1 MPRLELEEDVKN
13 VKKFLNKKAI
23 GFLAA
28 GSILIAIPIIGTT
41 LAGTITINSGSTGVQ
56 FAQGSIT
63 TATCDADITISA
75 TSTYSDNFYLKTITL
90 SGIKL
95 DTGGCAGK
103 TLTVS
108 AATNANP
115 SIPGTISSGVTD
127 IAFTIPEAVGDS
139 STPVDGLPA
148 GITATAGMVNAS
160 GSAYKSDSTE
170 VPYDTAGSIT
180 LTVTTPTLLTSTISK
195 FLIQAS

>member
-13 VKKFLNKKAI
+13 VKRFLNKKAI

-28 GSILIAIPIIGTT
+28 GLILIAIPVIGTT
-41 LAGTITINSGSTGVQ
+41 LASTITINSGTAVQ

-63 TATCDADITISA
+63 TATCDADITVSA
-75 TSTYSDNFYLKTITL
+75 TSTYSDDFYLKTITL

-108 AATNANP
+108 AATTASP

-127 IAFTIPEAVGDS
+127 IAFTIPATVGS
-139 STPVDGLPA
+139 ASTLVTGLPA
-148 GITATAGMVNAS
+148 GITATTGMVNAS
-160 GSAYKSDSTE
+160 GTAYKTAT
-170 VPYDTAGSIT
+170 PYDTAGSIT
-180 LTVTTPTLLTSTISK
+180 LTVTTPTLLTSTVSK

>member
-1 MPRLELEEDVKN
+1 MPRLELEGDVKN

-41 LAGTITINSGSTGVQ
+41 LAGTITINTGTAVQ

-75 TSTYSDNFYLKTITL
+75 TSTYSNDFYLKTITL
-90 SGIKL
+90 SGINL
-95 DTGGCAGK
+95 VSGCEGK

-108 AATNANP
+108 AATTASP

-127 IAFTIPEAVGDS
+127 ISFTIPPVVGSS
-139 STPVDGLPA
+139 STLVTGLPA

-160 GSAYKSDSTE
+160 AAAYKSASTA
-170 VPYDTAGSIT
+170 VNYDAAGSIT
-180 LTVTTPTLLTSTISK
+180 LTVTTPTLLTSTVSK

>member
-13 VKKFLNKKAI
+13 VKRFLNKKAI

-28 GSILIAIPIIGTT
+28 GLILIAIPVIGTT
-41 LAGTITINSGSTGVQ
+41 LAGTITINTGNVVQ
-56 FAQGSIT
+56 FAQGIST
-63 TATCDADITISA
+63 TATCDTDILVSA

-90 SGIKL
+90 SGINL
-95 DTGGCAGK
+95 VSGCEGK

-108 AATNANP
+108 AATTASP

-127 IAFTIPEAVGDS
+127 ISFTIPLAADTT
-139 STPVDGLPA
+139 STPVTGLPA

-160 GSAYKSDSTE
+160 GSAYKSATTA

-180 LTVTTPTLLTSTISK
+180 LTVTTPTLLTSTVSK

>member
-41 LAGTITINSGSTGVQ
+41 LAGTITINPGSTGVQ

-63 TATCDADITISA
+63 TVTCDADINISA
-75 TSTYSDNFYLKTITL
+75 TSTYSNDFYLKTITL
-90 SGIKL
+90 SGINL
-95 DTGGCAGK
+95 VSGCEGK

-108 AATNANP
+108 AATTASP

-127 IAFTIPEAVGDS
+127 IAFTIPATVGSS
-139 STPVDGLPA
+139 STLVTGLPA

-160 GSAYKSDSTE
+160 AAAYKSASTA
-170 VPYDTAGSIT
+170 VNYDAAGSIT
-180 LTVTTPTLLTSTISK
+180 LTVTTPTLLTSTVSK

>member
-13 VKKFLNKKAI
+13 VKRFLNRKAI
-23 GFLAA
+23 GFLVA
-28 GSILIAIPIIGTT
+28 GLILIAIPVIGTT
-41 LAGTITINSGSTGVQ
+41 LAGTITINSGTAVQ

-63 TATCDADITISA
+63 TATCDSAITVSA
-75 TSTYSDNFYLKTITL
+75 TSTYSDDFYLKTITL
-90 SGIKL
+90 SGINL
-95 DTGGCAGK
+95 VSGCEGK

-108 AATNANP
+108 AATTASP

-127 IAFTIPEAVGDS
+127 IAFTIPGTYGSA
-139 STPVDGLPA
+139 STLVTGLPA
-148 GITATAGMVNAS
+148 GITATTGMVNAS
-160 GSAYKSDSTE
+160 GSAYKSATTA

-180 LTVTTPTLLTSTISK
+180 LTVTTPTLLTSTVSK

>member
-13 VKKFLNKKAI
+13 VKRFLNKKAI

-28 GSILIAIPIIGTT
+28 GLILIAIPIIGTT
-41 LAGTITINSGSTGVQ
+41 LAGTITINSGTAVQ

-63 TATCDADITISA
+63 TATCDADITVSA

-90 SGIKL
+90 SGINL
-95 DTGGCAGK
+95 VSGCEGK

-108 AATNANP
+108 AATTASP

-127 IAFTIPEAVGDS
+127 IAFTIPQAVGSS
-139 STPVDGLPA
+139 STLVNGLPA
-148 GITATAGMVNAS
+148 GITATAGMVN
-160 GSAYKSDSTE
+160 GSATAYKTG

-180 LTVTTPTLLTSTISK
+180 LTVTTPTLLTSTVSK

>member
-41 LAGTITINSGSTGVQ
+41 LAGTITINSGTGVQ

-75 TSTYSDNFYLKTITL
+75 TSTYSNDFYLKTITL
-90 SGIKL
+90 SGINL
-95 DTGGCAGK
+95 VSGCEGK

-108 AATNANP
+108 AATTASP

-127 IAFTIPEAVGDS
+127 IAFTIPATVGSS
-139 STPVDGLPA
+139 STLVTGLPA

-160 GSAYKSDSTE
+160 AAAYKSASTA
-170 VPYDTAGSIT
+170 VNYDAAGSIT
-180 LTVTTPTLLTSTISK
+180 LTVTTPTLLTSTVSK

>member
-13 VKKFLNKKAI
+13 VKRFLNKKAI

-28 GSILIAIPIIGTT
+28 GLILIAIPVIGTT
-41 LAGTITINSGSTGVQ
+41 LAGTITINSGTAVQ

-63 TATCDADITISA
+63 TATCDADITVSA

-90 SGIKL
+90 SGINL
-95 DTGGCAGK
+95 VSGCEGK

-108 AATNANP
+108 AATTASP

-127 IAFTIPEAVGDS
+127 IAFTIPATYGS
-139 STPVDGLPA
+139 ASTLVTGLPA

-160 GSAYKSDSTE
+160 GSAYKSASTA

-180 LTVTTPTLLTSTISK
+180 LTATTPTLLTSTVSK

>member
-13 VKKFLNKKAI
+13 VKRFLNKKAI

-28 GSILIAIPIIGTT
+28 GLILIAIPVIGTT
-41 LAGTITINSGSTGVQ
+41 LAGTITINSGTAVQ

-63 TATCDADITISA
+63 TATCDADIIVSA

-90 SGIKL
+90 SGINL
-95 DTGGCAGK
+95 VSGCEGK

-108 AATNANP
+108 AATTASP

-127 IAFTIPEAVGDS
+127 IAFTIPLTVGSS
-139 STPVDGLPA
+139 STLVTGLPA

-160 GSAYKSDSTE
+160 GSAYATA
-170 VPYDTAGSIT
+170 VPYGATGSIT
-180 LTVTTPTLLTSTISK
+180 LTVTTPTLLTSTVSK

>member
-13 VKKFLNKKAI
+13 VKRFLNKKAI

-28 GSILIAIPIIGTT
+28 GLILIAIPVIGTT
-41 LAGTITINSGSTGVQ
+41 LAGTITINSGTAVQ

-63 TATCDADITISA
+63 TATCDADIIVSA

-90 SGIKL
+90 SGINL
-95 DTGGCAGK
+95 VSGCEGK

-108 AATNANP
+108 AATTASP

-127 IAFTIPEAVGDS
+127 IAFTIPATVGSS
-139 STPVDGLPA
+139 STLVTGLPA

-160 GSAYKSDSTE
+160 AAAYKSASTA
-170 VPYDTAGSIT
+170 VNYDAAGSIT
-180 LTVTTPTLLTSTISK
+180 LTVTTPTLLTSTVSK

>member
-13 VKKFLNKKAI
+13 VKRFLNKKAI

-28 GSILIAIPIIGTT
+28 GSILIALPIIGTT
-41 LAGTITINSGSTGVQ
+41 LAGTITINSGTAVQ

-75 TSTYSDNFYLKTITL
+75 TSTYSNDFYLKTITL
-90 SGIKL
+90 SGINL
-95 DTGGCAGK
+95 VSGCEGK

-108 AATNANP
+108 AATTASP

-127 IAFTIPEAVGDS
+127 IAFTIPATVGSS
-139 STPVDGLPA
+139 STLVTGLPA

-160 GSAYKSDSTE
+160 AAAYKSTSTA
-170 VPYDTAGSIT
+170 VNYDAAGSIT
-180 LTVTTPTLLTSTISK
+180 LTVTTPTLLTSTVSK

>member
-13 VKKFLNKKAI
+13 VKRFLNKKAI

-28 GSILIAIPIIGTT
+28 GLILIAIPVIGTT
-41 LAGTITINSGSTGVQ
+41 LAGTITINSGTAVQ

-63 TATCDADITISA
+63 TATCDADIIVSA

-90 SGIKL
+90 SGINL
-95 DTGGCAGK
+95 VSGCEGK

-108 AATNANP
+108 AATTASP

-127 IAFTIPEAVGDS
+127 IAFTIPQVVGSS
-139 STPVDGLPA
+139 STLVTGLPA
-148 GITATAGMVNAS
+148 GITATAGMVN
-160 GSAYKSDSTE
+160 GSAVAYKTG
-170 VPYDTAGSIT
+170 VAYDAFGSIT
-180 LTVTTPTLLTSTISK
+180 LTVTTPTLLTSTVSK

>member
-1 MPRLELEEDVKN
+1 MPRLELEEDLKN
-13 VKKFLNKKAI
+13 VKRFLNKKAI

-28 GSILIAIPIIGTT
+28 GLILIAIPVIGTT
-41 LAGTITINSGSTGVQ
+41 LAGTITINSGTAVQ

-63 TATCDADITISA
+63 TATCDADITVSA

-90 SGIKL
+90 SGINL
-95 DTGGCAGK
+95 VSGCEGK

-108 AATNANP
+108 AATTASP

-127 IAFTIPEAVGDS
+127 IAFTIPAIVGSS
-139 STPVDGLPA
+139 STLVTGLPA

-160 GSAYKSDSTE
+160 GSAYKSASTA
-170 VPYDTAGSIT
+170 VPYDATGSIT
-180 LTVTTPTLLTSTISK
+180 LTVTTPTLLTSTVSK

>member
-13 VKKFLNKKAI
+13 VKRFLNKKAI

-28 GSILIAIPIIGTT
+28 GLILIAIPIIGTT
-41 LAGTITINSGSTGVQ
+41 LAGTITINSGTAVQ

-63 TATCDADITISA
+63 TATCDADITVSA

-90 SGIKL
+90 SGINL
-95 DTGGCAGK
+95 VSGCEGK

-108 AATNANP
+108 AATTASP

-127 IAFTIPEAVGDS
+127 IAFTIPATVGS
-139 STPVDGLPA
+139 ASTLVTGLPA
-148 GITATAGMVNAS
+148 GITATTGMVNAS
-160 GSAYKSDSTE
+160 GSAYKSATTA

-180 LTVTTPTLLTSTISK
+180 LTVTTPTLLTSTVSK

>member
-13 VKKFLNKKAI
+13 VKRFLNKKAI

-28 GSILIAIPIIGTT
+28 GLILIAIPVIGTT
-41 LAGTITINSGSTGVQ
+41 LAGTITINSGTGVQ

-63 TATCDADITISA
+63 TATCDADIIVSA

-90 SGIKL
+90 SGINL
-95 DTGGCAGK
+95 VSGCEGK

-108 AATNANP
+108 AATTASP

-127 IAFTIPEAVGDS
+127 IAFTIPATVGSS
-139 STPVDGLPA
+139 STLVTGLPA
-148 GITATAGMVNAS
+148 GITATAGMVN
-160 GSAYKSDSTE
+160 GSAVAYKTG
-170 VPYDTAGSIT
+170 VAYDAFGSIT
-180 LTVTTPTLLTSTISK
+180 LTVTTPTLLTSTVSK

>member
-13 VKKFLNKKAI
+13 VKRLLNKKAI

-28 GSILIAIPIIGTT
+28 GLILIAIPVIGTT
-41 LAGTITINSGSTGVQ
+41 LAGTITINSGSAGVQ
-56 FAQGSIT
+56 FAQGSLT
-63 TATCDADITISA
+63 TATCDSDITVSA

-90 SGIKL
+90 SGINL
-95 DTGGCAGK
+95 VSGCEGK

-108 AATNANP
+108 AATTASP

-127 IAFTIPEAVGDS
+127 IAFTIPATVGS
-139 STPVDGLPA
+139 ASTLVTGLPA

-160 GSAYKSDSTE
+160 GSAYKSATTA
-170 VPYDTAGSIT
+170 VPYDTTGSIT
-180 LTVTTPTLLTSTISK
+180 LTVTTPTLLTSTVSK

>member
-13 VKKFLNKKAI
+13 VKRFLNKKAI

-41 LAGTITINSGSTGVQ
+41 LAGTITINSGTGVQ

-75 TSTYSDNFYLKTITL
+75 TSTYSNDFYLKTITL
-90 SGIKL
+90 SGINL
-95 DTGGCAGK
+95 VSGCEGK

-108 AATNANP
+108 AATTASP

-127 IAFTIPEAVGDS
+127 IAFTIPATVGSS
-139 STPVDGLPA
+139 STLVTGLPA

-160 GSAYKSDSTE
+160 AAAYKSASTA
-170 VPYDTAGSIT
+170 VNYDAAGSIT
-180 LTVTTPTLLTSTISK
+180 LTVTTPTLLTSTVSK

>member
-1 MPRLELEEDVKN
+1 MPRLELEQDVKN
-13 VKKFLNKKAI
+13 VKRFLNKKAI

-41 LAGTITINSGSTGVQ
+41 LAGTITINSGTAVQ

-63 TATCDADITISA
+63 TATCDADIIISA
-75 TSTYSDNFYLKTITL
+75 TSTYSNDFYLKTITL
-90 SGIKL
+90 SGINL
-95 DTGGCAGK
+95 VSGCEGK

-108 AATNANP
+108 AATNASP

-127 IAFTIPEAVGDS
+127 IAFTIPATVGSS
-139 STPVDGLPA
+139 STLVTGLTS

-160 GSAYKSDSTE
+160 GAAYKSTSTA
-170 VPYDTAGSIT
+170 VNYDAAGSIT
-180 LTVTTPTLLTSTISK
+180 LTVTTPTLLTSTVSK